1 MDFAQLE
8 MFAAVAEHGGITAA
22 ADKLLRAPSN
32 VSTRIRLL
40 EKELGVDLLLRDK
53 RQVTLSADGEAF
65 LEYARRLID
74 IAGEAKSLATGEQ
87 PRGRFRVGALESTSA
102 VRIPSLL
109 AEFHLNYPAVD
120 LELSAGASGVL
131 FDRLLSGQVNVVFT
145 DGAPA
150 SPVLTGLHA
159 FTEELVIL
167 TPESVDVI
175 DEEFRNSTPTAF
187 VFGAVC
193 SYRQRFEE
201 WMDQSGVTPGRVVEI
216 TSYYGML
223 ACVAAGAGIC
233 MMPRSLYE
241 TLPGGK
247 RVTCHPIEGEL
258 GRVETWLTWRRD
270 ARSANLR
277 AFVRQTKE
285 HLVHASERPT
295 AVTV

>member
-1 MDFAQLE
+1 MEFVQLE
-8 MFAAVAEHGGITAA
+8 MFVAVAEHGGITAA
-22 ADKLLRAPSN
+22 AEKLLRAPSN

-40 EKELGVDLLLRDK
+40 EKELGMDLLLRDK

-87 PRGRFRVGALESTSA
+87 PRGRFRIGALESTSA

-109 AEFHLNYPAVD
+109 AEFHLEYPAVD
-120 LELSAGASGVL
+120 LELAAGASGML
-131 FDRLLSGQVNVVFT
+131 FDHLLSGQVNAVFT

-150 SPVLTGLHA
+150 SPVLTGLRA
-159 FTEELVIL
+159 FTEDLVIL
-167 TPESVDVI
+167 TPESVEII
-175 DEEFRNSTPTAF
+175 DEGFRASNPTAF
-187 VFGAVC
+187 VFGTVC

-201 WMDQSGVTPGRVVEI
+201 WMEQSSITPGRVVEI
-216 TSYYGML
+216 SSYYSML

-241 TLPGGK
+241 TLPGGN

-258 GRVETWLTWRRD
+258 GNVETWLTWRRD

-285 HLVHASERPT
+285 HLAHLADQQP
-295 AVTV
+295 AVAA